1 MRAGGRVQGEH
12 MRNWMVGLL
21 LQVGVVVSASAQEQA
36 AVPAAEPATGTLVV
50 EVKPFR
56 SDRELP
62 AKAVEQLKS
71 GGLEWGLRDGKIVFT
86 MVGKQFI
93 DFPINH
99 LTRYGQQESVSL
111 PAGEY
116 RVTGIGLEMHTSF
129 SVKKVLERGAFFN
142 EDAVVF
148 RIEPGRTTTLS
159 IDPVIGKDAIFGSTF
174 YVPTLLASIVGDA
187 DATTPVPLNVRGPA
201 SIAWPQYT
209 GPLKFVAK

>member
-1 MRAGGRVQGEH
+1 MRK
-12 MRNWMVGLL
+12 WMLGLL
-21 LQVGVVVSASAQEQA
+21 LQAGMVVSVSAQEQA
-36 AVPAAEPATGTLVV
+36 AAPSGSGETGTLVV
-50 EVKPFR
+50 EIKPFT
-56 SDRELP
+56 SEQELP

-71 GGLEWGLRDGKIVFT
+71 GGLEWGVRDGKVVFT

-99 LTRYGQQESVSL
+99 MTRYGQQESLPL

-148 RIEPGRTTTLS
+148 RIEPGKTTTVS
-159 IDPVIGKDAIFGSTF
+159 INPVIRKDAIFGSTF
-174 YVPTLLASIVGDA
+174 YVPTLMASVRDDA
-187 DATTPVPLNVRGPA
+187 GETPAVALNVRGPA

>member
-1 MRAGGRVQGEH
+1 MRK
-12 MRNWMVGLL
+12 WMLGLL
-21 LQVGVVVSASAQEQA
+21 LQAGMVVSVSAQEQA
-36 AVPAAEPATGTLVV
+36 PPPSETGETGTLVV
-50 EVKPFR
+50 EIKPFT
-56 SDRELP
+56 SEQELP

-71 GGLEWGLRDGKIVFT
+71 GGLEWGVRDGKVVFT

-99 LTRYGQQESVSL
+99 MTRYGQQESLPL

-148 RIEPGRTTTLS
+148 RIEPGKTTTVS
-159 IDPVIGKDAIFGSTF
+159 INPVIRKDAIFGSTF
-174 YVPTLLASIVGDA
+174 YVPTLMASVRDDA
-187 DATTPVPLNVRGPA
+187 GETPAVALNVRGPA

>member
-1 MRAGGRVQGEH
+1 MRK
-12 MRNWMVGLL
+12 WMLGLL
-21 LQVGVVVSASAQEQA
+21 LQAGMVVSVSAQEQA
-36 AVPAAEPATGTLVV
+36 PPPSETGETGTLVV
-50 EVKPFR
+50 EIKPFT
-56 SDRELP
+56 SEQELP

-71 GGLEWGLRDGKIVFT
+71 GGLEWGVRDGKVVFT

-99 LTRYGQQESVSL
+99 MTRYGQQESLPL

-129 SVKKVLERGAFFN
+129 SVNKVLERGAFFN

-148 RIEPGRTTTLS
+148 RIEPGKTTTVS
-159 IDPVIGKDAIFGSTF
+159 INPVIRKDAIFGSTF
-174 YVPTLLASIVGDA
+174 YVPTLMASVRDDA
-187 DATTPVPLNVRGPA
+187 GETPAVALNVRGPA

>member
-1 MRAGGRVQGEH
+1 
-12 MRNWMVGLL
+12 MRNWMIGLL
-21 LQVGVVVSASAQEQA
+21 LQVGMVVSVSAQEQA
-36 AVPAAEPATGTLVV
+36 AAATAAAETGTLVV
-50 EVKPFR
+50 DVKTFT
-56 SDRELP
+56 SEQELP

-71 GGLEWGLRDGKIVFT
+71 GGLEWGVRDGKVVFT

-99 LTRYGQQESVSL
+99 MTRYGQQESLSL

-142 EDAVVF
+142 EDVIVF
-148 RIEPGRTTTLS
+148 RIEPGKTTTLS
-159 IDPVIGKDAIFGSTF
+159 INPVIRKDAIFGSTF
-174 YVPTLLASIVGDA
+174 YVPTLMASLRDETNE
-187 DATTPVPLNVRGPA
+187 TTAVALNTRGPG

>member
-1 MRAGGRVQGEH
+1 M
-12 MRNWMVGLL
+12 GLL
-21 LQVGVVVSASAQEQA
+21 LQAGLVVAVSAQEQA
-36 AVPAAEPATGTLVV
+36 AQAVAAVETGTLVV
-50 EVKPFR
+50 DVKTFT
-56 SDRELP
+56 SEQELP

-71 GGLEWGLRDGKIVFT
+71 GGLEWGVRDGKVVFT

-99 LTRYGQQESVSL
+99 MTRYGQQESLSL

-142 EDAVVF
+142 EDVIVF
-148 RIEPGRTTTLS
+148 RIEPGKTTTLS
-159 IDPVIGKDAIFGSTF
+159 INPVIRKDAIFGSTF
-174 YVPTLLASIVGDA
+174 YVPTLMASLRDEASETAAVA
-187 DATTPVPLNVRGPA
+187 LNTRGPG

>member
-1 MRAGGRVQGEH
+1 MRK
-12 MRNWMVGLL
+12 WMLGLL
-21 LQVGVVVSASAQEQA
+21 LQAGMVVSVSAQEQA
-36 AVPAAEPATGTLVV
+36 PPPSETGETGTLVV
-50 EVKPFR
+50 EIKPFT
-56 SDRELP
+56 SEQELP

-71 GGLEWGLRDGKIVFT
+71 GGLEWGVRDGKVVFT

-99 LTRYGQQESVSL
+99 MTRYGQQESLPL

-148 RIEPGRTTTLS
+148 RIEPGKTTTVS
-159 IDPVIGKDAIFGSTF
+159 INPVIRKDAIFGSTF
-174 YVPTLLASIVGDA
+174 YVPTLMASVRDDA
-187 DATTPVPLNVRGPA
+187 GETPAVALNVRGPVYCGQA
-201 SIAWPQYT
+201 IEA

>member
-1 MRAGGRVQGEH
+1 MRK
-12 MRNWMVGLL
+12 WMLGLL
-21 LQVGVVVSASAQEQA
+21 LQAGMVVSVSAQEQA
-36 AVPAAEPATGTLVV
+36 PPPSASGETGTLVV
-50 EVKPFR
+50 EIKPFT
-56 SDRELP
+56 SEQELP

-71 GGLEWGLRDGKIVFT
+71 GGLEWGVRDGKVVFT

-99 LTRYGQQESVSL
+99 MTRYGQQESLPL

-148 RIEPGRTTTLS
+148 RIEPGKTTTVS
-159 IDPVIGKDAIFGSTF
+159 INPVIRKDAIFGSTF
-174 YVPTLLASIVGDA
+174 YVPTLMASVRDDA
-187 DATTPVPLNVRGPA
+187 GETPAVALNVRGPA

>member
-1 MRAGGRVQGEH
+1 M
-12 MRNWMVGLL
+12 MGLL
-21 LQVGVVVSASAQEQA
+21 LQAGLVVAASAQEPAGQA
-36 AVPAAEPATGTLVV
+36 ATGTEAGTLVV
-50 EVKPFR
+50 DVKTFT
-56 SDRELP
+56 SEQELP

-71 GGLEWGLRDGKIVFT
+71 GGLEWGVRDGKVVFT

-99 LTRYGQQESVSL
+99 MTRYGQQESLSL

-142 EDAVVF
+142 EDVIVF
-148 RIEPGRTTTLS
+148 RIEPGKTTTLS
-159 IDPVIGKDAIFGSTF
+159 INPVIRKDAIFGSTF
-174 YVPTLLASIVGDA
+174 YVPTLMASLRDEASETAAVA
-187 DATTPVPLNVRGPA
+187 LNTRGPG